1 MSDNLT
7 EYDVTA
13 AHIVQAP
20 NIHNGRP
27 FIVNSSVL
35 VQDVYV
41 WHELVGCYAADE
53 IAAKYNL
60 TMAQVYA
67 ALTFAFDHLDEIER
81 YMKVD
86 QQLGRGTR
94 LPSDFENGSNGS
106 HGSNGSNGSNGHYE
120 SHHKRVNGDSI

>member
-1 MSDNLT
+1 MSDDLT

-41 WHELVGCYAADE
+41 WHELVGCYTADE
-53 IAAKYNL
+53 IASIYNL
-60 TMAQVYA
+60 SMAQVYA

-86 QQLGRGTR
+86 EQLGRGTR
-94 LPSDFENGSNGS
+94 LPTEFEDDADDFYDTPQQHTG
-106 HGSNGSNGSNGHYE
+106 
-120 SHHKRVNGDSI
+120 GD